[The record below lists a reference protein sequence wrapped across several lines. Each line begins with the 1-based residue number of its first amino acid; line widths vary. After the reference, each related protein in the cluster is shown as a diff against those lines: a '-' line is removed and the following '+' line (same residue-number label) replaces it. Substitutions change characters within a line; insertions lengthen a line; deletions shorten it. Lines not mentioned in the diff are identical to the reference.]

1 MNIESHS
8 LKEALDPSAWHALGI
23 ELPAS
28 AMPSKSFAG
37 VGRLIVPTVRTTAEK
52 GAPLPIRALLLAK
65 EACSGV
71 TITYKPMGE
80 ETTANM
86 HLSHVIDLSICTS
99 TADDHDTVTMLPVC
113 CLPAGAASA
122 DASATVALK
131 NLGRQVYEG
140 AIPAAATA
148 ADFEYLPTILHP
160 LNTHLKRKHLA
171 ICDD

>member
-86 HLSHVIDLSICTS
+86 HLSHVIYLSVLVLLMIMTLS
-99 TADDHDTVTMLPVC
+99 RC
-113 CLPAGAASA
+113 CLSA
-122 DASATVALK
+122 VCLQAL
-131 NLGRQVYEG
+131 RRPMQ
-140 AIPAAATA
+140 APR
-148 ADFEYLPTILHP
+148 LP
-160 LNTHLKRKHLA
+160 
-171 ICDD
+171 